1 MASCSRRLDLPQR
14 LLNVLGRPPRPAEQ
28 DVAVANERLE
38 GRTESKNVMSG
49 SPPRAASAATGAA
62 RLGCRH

>member
-1 MASCSRRLDLPQR
+1 MRLGSRRRDLPHRR
-14 LLNVLGRPPRPAEQ
+14 LKVPGRLPRPAEQ

-62 RLGCRH
+62 RLLDD